1 MLNNDNFTKLT
12 ANLTKSIK
20 RKIQRAF
27 EKLKVRLVKMSKI
40 KFNRQVL
47 QQVNYME

>member
-1 MLNNDNFTKLT
+1 MLNNDNFIKLS
-12 ANLTKSIK
+12 ANLTKSIE

-27 EKLKVRLVKMSKI
+27 EKLKVRLVKMSK
-40 KFNRQVL
+40 KTFNQQVL